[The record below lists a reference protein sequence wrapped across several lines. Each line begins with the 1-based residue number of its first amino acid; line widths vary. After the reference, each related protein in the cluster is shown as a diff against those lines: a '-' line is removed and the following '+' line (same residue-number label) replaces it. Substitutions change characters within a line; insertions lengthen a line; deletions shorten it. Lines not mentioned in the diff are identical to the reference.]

1 MRALLRVTKFTSSEK
16 SREKKIGEI
25 FNNLCRSNSRR
36 RRRFQFFNF
45 VFGARE
51 FLSLPTLQRQ
61 RNTNNKKSYQS
72 HFSHF
77 RKKIF
82 FNLLEKQT
90 YKIKK
95 IELTQQKL
103 IFGLSFFFSLFSDN
117 LKQQFMSFKL
127 TSLIINCKLTCFKT
141 THH

>member
-1 MRALLRVTKFTSSEK
+1 MRALLRVSDEIYVFEK
-16 SREKKIGEI
+16 SKK
-25 FNNLCRSNSRR
+25 NRR
-36 RRRFQFFNF
+36 FLIICAARIRRRFQFFNF
-45 VFGARE
+45 VF
-51 FLSLPTLQRQ
+51 FLVLE
-61 RNTNNKKSYQS
+61 NFS
-72 HFSHF
+72 HFSLF
-77 RKKIF
+77 TYSTKKHQKQKILLVSFLTFPKKFF

-103 IFGLSFFFSLFSDN
+103 IFGLSLFSHN